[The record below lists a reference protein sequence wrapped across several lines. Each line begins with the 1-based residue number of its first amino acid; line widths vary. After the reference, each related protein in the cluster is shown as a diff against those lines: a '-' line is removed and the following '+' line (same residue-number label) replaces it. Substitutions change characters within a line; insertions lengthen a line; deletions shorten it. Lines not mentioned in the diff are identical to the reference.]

1 MQNCAPLQR
10 SGRKCRDWP
19 AAGCHGRG
27 CAPIDAYDMSHWKGY
42 SPDNVLASD
51 AGVEDG
57 PQSAATSGALTYEP
71 FYGLKAK
78 PFSLS
83 TDPRSLYKSPA
94 HSAVLD
100 DLLSAIRRREGII
113 VLTGEMGTGK
123 TTLCRAAL
131 YQLDRK
137 TFTTFVPD
145 PHLSREDLLRMLL
158 VDFGEVS
165 VDDLRRGRMSNAS
178 RPDLSYQLYEFL
190 TSLESV
196 DAFAVLVIDEA
207 QHLAQPLLEE
217 IRALSELEAGRRLLQ
232 IVLVGQPELQTRLKQ
247 FQMRQIDQRVTM
259 RCELRPL
266 TREDLAGYVAHRL
279 ATVGGTKER
288 IAFASAAI
296 DLIHAASNGV
306 PRLVNIICDRAMSHA
321 QVERVSVIG
330 PPLVSDAIDQLQMV
344 SGQISMGGQVVERIP
359 IRPMAP
365 EPTPVTVSAP
375 PPAPVVSAPATVV
388 SLPAPPVSAP
398 ARAVSAPIPSFAAP
412 APAVSAAAPSVAA
425 PASPAS
431 APAAVRTGLFDRRR
445 APDAPETKSEL
456 HALLDIP
463 ATLPRR
469 DWEAAPDQAG
479 VGASAAPVWKWR
491 VDSEVRREGRFA
503 WLKTA
508 GLAVVAMAVVLIAG
522 GIAVTAQRSR
532 ALPAHASA
540 PAQASAP
547 AAASPTAA
555 AAPAANATNVA
566 PAAMS
571 PMVPAALTGVPA
583 TEQQPSANTGRQV
596 AAAITPVAAAAAS
609 SDTWVVQVAAFS
621 SHDRS
626 QLLVQRLTQA
636 GFPAFEVPTEA
647 SRGLLYFVRVGPF
660 KTAGEADQARAK
672 LRGLTEFENA
682 FVRSVTPIP

>member
-1 MQNCAPLQR
+1 
-10 SGRKCRDWP
+10 
-19 AAGCHGRG
+19 
-27 CAPIDAYDMSHWKGY
+27 MSHWKGY

-100 DLLSAIRRREGII
+100 DLLSGIRRREGII

-165 VDDLRRGRMSNAS
+165 VDDLRRGRLSSAS

-330 PPLVSDAIDQLQMV
+330 PPLVSEAIDELQIV

-365 EPTPVTVSAP
+365 EPHAGGCVPHLSSRHASVRCTRAAGLCRPHRP
-375 PPAPVVSAPATVV
+375 LPCPRRLSAPAPLAPVCSIGAARRT
-388 SLPAPPVSAP
+388 LP
-398 ARAVSAPIPSFAAP
+398 
-412 APAVSAAAPSVAA
+412 
-425 PASPAS
+425 
-431 APAAVRTGLFDRRR
+431 RR
-445 APDAPETKSEL
+445 KSEL

-469 DWEAAPDQAG
+469 EWEAAPDQVG

-522 GIAVTAQRSR
+522 GIALTAQRSR
-532 ALPAHASA
+532 VL

-547 AAASPTAA
+547 AAAAPTAV

-566 PAAMS
+566 QAAIS
-571 PMVPAALTGVPA
+571 PLVPAAPTGASAIEP
-583 TEQQPSANTGRQV
+583 QPSADTGRQV

-626 QLLVQRLTQA
+626 QSLVQRLTQS

-647 SRGLLYFVRVGPF
+647 SRGLLYYVRVGPF
-660 KTAGEADQARAK
+660 KTAGEADEARAK
-672 LRGLTEFENA
+672 LRGLTELENA

>member
-1 MQNCAPLQR
+1 
-10 SGRKCRDWP
+10 
-19 AAGCHGRG
+19 
-27 CAPIDAYDMSHWKGY
+27 MSHWKGY

-51 AGVEDG
+51 ADLEDG

-145 PHLSREDLLRMLL
+145 PDLSREDLLRMLL

-165 VDDLRRGRMSNAS
+165 VDDLRRGRLASAS
-178 RPDLSYQLYEFL
+178 RPDLSYQLFEFL

-279 ATVGGTKER
+279 ATVGGRKER
-288 IAFASAAI
+288 IAFASTAI

-306 PRLVNIICDRAMSHA
+306 PRLVNVICDRAMSHA
-321 QVERVSVIG
+321 QTERVSVIG
-330 PPLVSDAIDQLQMV
+330 PPLVSEAIDELQIV
-344 SGQISMGGQVVERIP
+344 SGQISMGGQVVERLP
-359 IRPMAP
+359 IRPIAP
-365 EPTPVTVSAP
+365 EPTPVAVSVP
-375 PPAPVVSAPATVV
+375 PPAPVVSAPA
-388 SLPAPPVSAP
+388 
-398 ARAVSAPIPSFAAP
+398 
-412 APAVSAAAPSVAA
+412 PSVAV

-431 APAAVRTGLFDRRR
+431 APAAARTGLFDRRR
-445 APDAPETKSEL
+445 TSDAPETKSEL

-469 DWEAAPDQAG
+469 EWEAAPDQVG

-503 WLKTA
+503 WLKTV

-522 GIAVTAQRSR
+522 GIALTAQRSR
-532 ALPAHASA
+532 VL

-547 AAASPTAA
+547 AAT
-555 AAPAANATNVA
+555 AAPAANAINVA
-566 PAAMS
+566 QAAIS
-571 PMVPAALTGVPA
+571 PVVPAAPTVAPA
-583 TEQQPSANTGRQV
+583 TEQQPSADTGRQV
-596 AAAITPVAAAAAS
+596 AAAITPVAAAAAP

-626 QLLVQRLTQA
+626 QAMVQRLTQS

-660 KTAGEADQARAK
+660 KTAGEADEARAK

>member
-1 MQNCAPLQR
+1 
-10 SGRKCRDWP
+10 
-19 AAGCHGRG
+19 
-27 CAPIDAYDMSHWKGY
+27 MSQWKGY

-51 AGVEDG
+51 AGIEDG
-57 PQSAATSGALTYEP
+57 PQTAATSGALTYEP

-94 HSAVLD
+94 HSGVLN

-145 PHLSREDLLRMLL
+145 PQLSREDLLRMLL

-165 VDDLRRGRMSNAS
+165 VDDLRRGRLATAS
-178 RPDLSYQLYEFL
+178 RPDLSYQLFEFL

-217 IRALSELEAGRRLLQ
+217 IRALSELEGGRRLLQ

-266 TREDLAGYVAHRL
+266 TRDDLAGYVAHRL

-306 PRLVNIICDRAMSHA
+306 PRLVNLVCDRAMSHA
-321 QVERVSVIG
+321 RTERVSVIG
-330 PPLVSDAIDQLQMV
+330 PPLVSEAIDELQIV

-359 IRPMAP
+359 IRPIAS
-365 EPTPVTVSAP
+365 EPTPVAVSAP
-375 PPAPVVSAPATVV
+375 PSVLVAPAPVPPFSV
-388 SLPAPPVSAP
+388 PAP
-398 ARAVSAPIPSFAAP
+398 SFSP
-412 APAVSAAAPSVAA
+412 
-425 PASPAS
+425 PASVAS
-431 APAAVRTGLFDRRR
+431 APASAAATNRTGLFDRRR
-445 APDAPETKSEL
+445 TPEASETASEL

-463 ATLPRR
+463 ATLPKRE
-469 DWEAAPDQAG
+469 WETAPAPVG
-479 VGASAAPVWKWR
+479 EGASTAPLWKWR
-491 VDSEVRREGRFA
+491 VDREVRREGRFA

-508 GLAVVAMAVVLIAG
+508 GLALVGMAVVLVAG

-532 ALPAHASA
+532 PLPAPASA
-540 PAQASAP
+540 SAQAATPPQAPATAP
-547 AAASPTAA
+547 AAPGIPVT
-555 AAPAANATNVA
+555 NATSV
-566 PAAMS
+566 
-571 PMVPAALTGVPA
+571 V
-583 TEQQPSANTGRQV
+583 Q
-596 AAAITPVAAAAAS
+596 AAIAPVAATPAS

-626 QLLVQRLTQA
+626 QSLVQQLTQS

-647 SRGLLYFVRVGPF
+647 SRGLLYLVRVGPF
-660 KTAGEADQARAK
+660 KTAGEADEARAK
-672 LRGLTEFENA
+672 LRALTELENA
-682 FVRSVTPIP
+682 FVRSVTSVP

>member
-1 MQNCAPLQR
+1 
-10 SGRKCRDWP
+10 
-19 AAGCHGRG
+19 
-27 CAPIDAYDMSHWKGY
+27 MSQWKGY

-51 AGVEDG
+51 AGIDDG
-57 PQSAATSGALTYEP
+57 PQTAATSGALTYEP
-71 FYGLKAK
+71 YYGLKAK

-94 HSAVLD
+94 HSAVLE

-123 TTLCRAAL
+123 STLCRAAL

-165 VDDLRRGRMSNAS
+165 VDDLRRGRLANAS

-288 IAFASAAI
+288 VAFAAAAI

-306 PRLVNIICDRAMSHA
+306 PRLVNLICDRALSHA
-321 QVERVSVIG
+321 QVGRVSVIG
-330 PPLVSDAIDQLQMV
+330 PPLVTEAIDELQMV
-344 SGQISMGGQVVERIP
+344 SGQISMGGQVIERIP
-359 IRPMAP
+359 IRATTP
-365 EPTPVTVSAP
+365 EPTPMAVFVPAPASAP
-375 PPAPVVSAPATVV
+375 SASVAPAPVAAAPMRPAAMPSPAAPMT
-388 SLPAPPVSAP
+388 PAPM
-398 ARAVSAPIPSFAAP
+398 PSPAAP
-412 APAVSAAAPSVAA
+412 AAASIAASAPSVAA
-425 PASPAS
+425 PVWPDS
-431 APAAVRTGLFDRRR
+431 APLPNHTGLFDRRR
-445 APDAPETKSEL
+445 PSAAPDTKSEL
-456 HALLDIP
+456 HELLDIP
-463 ATLPRR
+463 ATLPKR
-469 DWEAAPDQAG
+469 DWEEAPAHVAHIG
-479 VGASAAPVWKWR
+479 EGASAAPLWKWR
-491 VDSEVRREGRFA
+491 VDREVRREGRFA

-508 GLAVVAMAVVLIAG
+508 GLAGVAMGVVLIAG
-522 GIAVTAQRSR
+522 GIAMNAQRSR
-532 ALPAHASA
+532 ALPARASA

-547 AAASPTAA
+547 AHASAPTA
-555 AAPAANATNVA
+555 
-566 PAAMS
+566 S
-571 PMVPAALTGVPA
+571 
-583 TEQQPSANTGRQV
+583 SANTTTVAQV
-596 AAAITPVAAAAAS
+596 SMSMPQTPPPVAAVSPVAATSAS
-609 SDTWVVQVAAFS
+609 TNTWVVQVGAFS

-626 QLLVQRLTQA
+626 QALVQRLTQS
-636 GFPAFEVPTEA
+636 GFAAFEVPTEA

-660 KTAGEADQARAK
+660 KTAGEADEARAK
-672 LRGLTEFENA
+672 LRDLTELESA
-682 FVRSVTPIP
+682 FVRSVTSVP

>member
-1 MQNCAPLQR
+1 
-10 SGRKCRDWP
+10 
-19 AAGCHGRG
+19 
-27 CAPIDAYDMSHWKGY
+27 MSHWKGY

-51 AGVEDG
+51 AGVDDDG

-100 DLLSAIRRREGII
+100 DLLSGIRRREGII

-145 PHLSREDLLRMLL
+145 PDLSREDLLRMLL

-165 VDDLRRGRMSNAS
+165 VDDLRRGRLSSAS
-178 RPDLSYQLYEFL
+178 RPDLSYQLFEFL

-279 ATVGGTKER
+279 ATVGGRKER

-306 PRLVNIICDRAMSHA
+306 PRLVNVICDRAMSHA
-321 QVERVSVIG
+321 QTERVSVIG
-330 PPLVSDAIDQLQMV
+330 PPLVSEAIDELQIV

-359 IRPMAP
+359 IRPTAP
-365 EPTPVTVSAP
+365 EPTPVAVSAP
-375 PPAPVVSAPATVV
+375 PPAPVVSAPV
-388 SLPAPPVSAP
+388 PP
-398 ARAVSAPIPSFAAP
+398 
-412 APAVSAAAPSVAA
+412 VAA
-425 PASPAS
+425 PASSAS
-431 APAAVRTGLFDRRR
+431 APAAARTGLFDRRR
-445 APDAPETKSEL
+445 TPDAPETKSEL

-469 DWEAAPDQAG
+469 EWEAAPDQVG
-479 VGASAAPVWKWR
+479 VGASAAPAWKWR
-491 VDSEVRREGRFA
+491 VDSELRREGRFA

-508 GLAVVAMAVVLIAG
+508 GLAVVAMGVVLIAG

-532 ALPAHASA
+532 PLPQASV

-547 AAASPTAA
+547 AA
-555 AAPAANATNVA
+555 PAANVA
-566 PAAMS
+566 QAS
-571 PMVPAALTGVPA
+571 ISMVPAAPAGAPA
-583 TEQQPSANTGRQV
+583 TEQQPSADTGRQV

-626 QLLVQRLTQA
+626 QSLVQRLTQS

-647 SRGLLYFVRVGPF
+647 SRGLMYFVRVGPF
-660 KTAGEADQARAK
+660 TTAGEADEARAK
-672 LRGLTEFENA
+672 LRGLTELENA

>member
-1 MQNCAPLQR
+1 
-10 SGRKCRDWP
+10 
-19 AAGCHGRG
+19 
-27 CAPIDAYDMSHWKGY
+27 MSHWKGY

-51 AGVEDG
+51 AGFDDG

-100 DLLSAIRRREGII
+100 DLLSGIRRREGII

-131 YQLDRK
+131 YQLDRQ

-145 PHLSREDLLRMLL
+145 PDLSREDLLRMLL

-165 VDDLRRGRMSNAS
+165 VDDLRRGRLSSAS

-279 ATVGGTKER
+279 ATVGGRKER

-306 PRLVNIICDRAMSHA
+306 PRLVNVICDRAMSHA
-321 QVERVSVIG
+321 QTERVSVIG
-330 PPLVSDAIDQLQMV
+330 PPLVSEAIDELQIV

-365 EPTPVTVSAP
+365 EPTPVAVSAP
-375 PPAPVVSAPATVV
+375 PPAPVVSAPV
-388 SLPAPPVSAP
+388 PPVSAP
-398 ARAVSAPIPSFAAP
+398 AQTVSAPMPSFAAP
-412 APAVSAAAPSVAA
+412 APVVSAAAPSVAA

-431 APAAVRTGLFDRRR
+431 APAAARTGLFDRRR
-445 APDAPETKSEL
+445 TSDAPETKSEL

-469 DWEAAPDQAG
+469 EWEAAPDQVG

-503 WLKTA
+503 WLKTV

-532 ALPAHASA
+532 PYSTSLGRGPEPTSSGRAERPAIRCSA
-540 PAQASAP
+540 R
-547 AAASPTAA
+547 T
-555 AAPAANATNVA
+555 
-566 PAAMS
+566 
-571 PMVPAALTGVPA
+571 
-583 TEQQPSANTGRQV
+583 
-596 AAAITPVAAAAAS
+596 
-609 SDTWVVQVAAFS
+609 
-621 SHDRS
+621 
-626 QLLVQRLTQA
+626 
-636 GFPAFEVPTEA
+636 
-647 SRGLLYFVRVGPF
+647 
-660 KTAGEADQARAK
+660 
-672 LRGLTEFENA
+672 
-682 FVRSVTPIP
+682 

>member
-1 MQNCAPLQR
+1 
-10 SGRKCRDWP
+10 
-19 AAGCHGRG
+19 
-27 CAPIDAYDMSHWKGY
+27 MSDWKGY

-51 AGVEDG
+51 ADLEDG

-71 FYGLKAK
+71 FYGLKGK

-100 DLLSAIRRREGII
+100 DLLSGIRRREGII

-145 PHLSREDLLRMLL
+145 PDLSREDLLRMLL

-165 VDDLRRGRMSNAS
+165 VDDLRRGRLSSAS
-178 RPDLSYQLYEFL
+178 RPDLSYQLFEFL

-279 ATVGGTKER
+279 STVGGRKER

-306 PRLVNIICDRAMSHA
+306 PRLVNVICDRAMSHA
-321 QVERVSVIG
+321 QAERVSVIG
-330 PPLVSDAIDQLQMV
+330 PPLVSEAIDELQIV

-365 EPTPVTVSAP
+365 EPTPVAVSAP
-375 PPAPVVSAPATVV
+375 LPAPVVSAPV
-388 SLPAPPVSAP
+388 PPVSAP
-398 ARAVSAPIPSFAAP
+398 AQTAAPMPSFAAP
-412 APAVSAAAPSVAA
+412 APVVSAAATSVAA

-431 APAAVRTGLFDRRR
+431 APAAARTGLFDRRR
-445 APDAPETKSEL
+445 TSDPPETKSEL

-469 DWEAAPDQAG
+469 EWEAAPDQVG

-532 ALPAHASA
+532 VL

-547 AAASPTAA
+547 TAT

-566 PAAMS
+566 QAAIS
-571 PMVPAALTGVPA
+571 PMVPAAPAVAPA
-583 TEQQPSANTGRQV
+583 TEQQPSADTGRQV

-626 QLLVQRLTQA
+626 QAMVQRLTQS

-647 SRGLLYFVRVGPF
+647 SRGLIYFVRVGPF
-660 KTAGEADQARAK
+660 KTAGEADDARAK
-672 LRGLTEFENA
+672 LRELTELENA

>member
-1 MQNCAPLQR
+1 
-10 SGRKCRDWP
+10 
-19 AAGCHGRG
+19 
-27 CAPIDAYDMSHWKGY
+27 MSHWKGY

-51 AGVEDG
+51 AGLDDG

-100 DLLSAIRRREGII
+100 DLLSGIRRREGII

-145 PHLSREDLLRMLL
+145 PDLSREDLLRMLL

-165 VDDLRRGRMSNAS
+165 VDDLRRGRLSSAS
-178 RPDLSYQLYEFL
+178 RPDLSYQLFEFL

-279 ATVGGTKER
+279 ATVGGRKER

-306 PRLVNIICDRAMSHA
+306 PRLVNVICDRAMSHA
-321 QVERVSVIG
+321 QTERVSVIG
-330 PPLVSDAIDQLQMV
+330 PPLVSGAIDELQIV

-375 PPAPVVSAPATVV
+375 PPAPVVSAPA
-388 SLPAPPVSAP
+388 
-398 ARAVSAPIPSFAAP
+398 
-412 APAVSAAAPSVAA
+412 PSVAV

-431 APAAVRTGLFDRRR
+431 APAAARTGLCDRRR
-445 APDAPETKSEL
+445 TSEAPETTSEL

-469 DWEAAPDQAG
+469 EWEAAPDQVG

-532 ALPAHASA
+532 VLPAR
-540 PAQASAP
+540 ASAP
-547 AAASPTAA
+547 AAAAPTAVV
-555 AAPAANATNVA
+555 APAANATNVA
-566 PAAMS
+566 QAAIS
-571 PMVPAALTGVPA
+571 PMVPAAPTGAPA
-583 TEQQPSANTGRQV
+583 TEQQPSADTGRQV
-596 AAAITPVAAAAAS
+596 AAAITPVAAAAAP

-626 QLLVQRLTQA
+626 QAMVQRLTQS

-660 KTAGEADQARAK
+660 KTAGEADDARAK
-672 LRGLTEFENA
+672 LRGLTGFENA